1 MSDSIA
7 LCYPYGKPILS
18 GVIKQQPED
27 FIVNEQ
33 LGFITTGSGEHLFL
47 YVEKRSLTT
56 MELIEQLAK
65 VAGISARL
73 IGYSG
78 LKDKHA
84 VTRQWVSLHLP
95 GAKEKPEIPDTEHY
109 KTLQSDWH
117 DKKIRVG
124 VHKANQFEIT
134 IRNVKGQSE
143 ELENI
148 IDLIRVHGFANYFG
162 EQRFGR
168 QQDNVAQALRTLN
181 NRHKL
186 KRLSRNKKSLYLS
199 ALRSELFNQILSN
212 RIQQGIWME
221 PVEGDVF
228 MLAGRQSIFSEE
240 LSEEI
245 LQRYKELDI
254 HCALSMAGTGETKIS
269 HQASEIEQEVL
280 QQNSEIHQTL
290 IDLNIP
296 RALRSN
302 RALVTDFIIESDIE
316 THIMVIKVEL
326 ERGVYLTTLLQH
338 FINVDAPSYPYHQ

>member
-1 MSDSIA
+1 MSDPEDKA
-7 LCYPYGKPILS
+7 LNYPYGTAVLS
-18 GVIKQQPED
+18 GVIKQRPED

-33 LGFITTGSGEHLFL
+33 LGFTTTGSGEHLFL

-65 VAGISARL
+65 ASGIAARL

-95 GAKEKPEIPDTEHY
+95 GAKEKPQIPDTENY
-109 KTLQSDWH
+109 KILKSDWH

-134 IRNVKGQSE
+134 IRNVKGQSD

-148 IDLIRVHGFANYFG
+148 VALIRTHGFANYFG

-168 QQDNVAQALRTLN
+168 QQDNVAQALRVLN

-199 ALRSELFNQILSN
+199 ALRSELFNQILSK
-212 RIQQGIWME
+212 RVQQGIWME

-228 MLAGRQSIFSEE
+228 MLAGRQSIFAEA

-254 HCALSMAGTGETKIS
+254 HSALSMAGTGETRIS
-269 HQASEIEQEVL
+269 HQASEIEHDIF

-290 IDLNIP
+290 LTLDIP
-296 RALRSN
+296 RSLRPN
-302 RALVTDFIIESDIE
+302 RALATDFMIESDIE
-316 THIMVIKVEL
+316 NNTIVVKVEL
-326 ERGVYLTTLLQH
+326 ESGVYLTTLLQH
-338 FINVDAPSYPYHQ
+338 FINVT

>member
-1 MSDSIA
+1 MSDPEDKA
-7 LCYPYGKPILS
+7 LNYPYGTAVLS
-18 GVIKQQPED
+18 GVIKQRPED

-33 LGFITTGSGEHLFL
+33 LGFTTTGSGEHLFL

-65 VAGISARL
+65 ASGIAARL

-95 GAKEKPEIPDTEHY
+95 GAKEKPQIPDTEHY
-109 KTLQSDWH
+109 KILQSDWH

-134 IRNVKGQSE
+134 IRNVKGQSD

-148 IDLIRVHGFANYFG
+148 VALIRTHGFANYFG

-168 QQDNVAQALRTLN
+168 QQDNVAQALRVLN

-199 ALRSELFNQILSN
+199 ALRSELFNQILSK
-212 RIQQGIWME
+212 RVQQGIWME

-228 MLAGRQSIFSEE
+228 MLAGRQSIFAEA

-254 HCALSMAGTGETKIS
+254 HSALSMAGTGETRIS
-269 HQASEIEQEVL
+269 HQASEIEHDIF

-290 IDLNIP
+290 LTLDIP
-296 RALRSN
+296 RSLRPN
-302 RALVTDFIIESDIE
+302 RALATDFMIESDIE
-316 THIMVIKVEL
+316 NNTIVVKVEL
-326 ERGVYLTTLLQH
+326 ESGVYLTTLLQH
-338 FINVDAPSYPYHQ
+338 FINVT